1 MIVREDFTV
10 IAIGILARAFKCYL
24 TSNAALLL
32 DEDGP
37 FLIKFEILTPLNRL
51 IFCCSCNLTFH
62 KKIMCS
68 QEGASALQRTCFEQS
83 ATHTEETVAELQRS
97 CLEQGAAHEN
107 LSLSCRKVVLNKV
120 PLRRTCP
127 WATEKLSWT
136 KCRSGELVP
145 ELQRRCL
152 EQSAAQENLSLSC
165 REAVSNKVP
174 FRRTCPLA
182 TEKLSWTKCRT
193 QEKILLG
200 YIEPIL
206 NKISKYCNLL
216 IFFFFIILNCFGITC
231 KCPPRWDIGVI
242 DFIALNI
249 SNTLT
254 LRCVLT

>member
-51 IFCCSCNLTFH
+51 IFCRSCNLTFH

-97 CLEQGAAHEN
+97 CLEQGAAQEN
-107 LSLSCRKVVLNKV
+107 LSLSYRKVVLNKV

-145 ELQRRCL
+145 ELQRSCL
-152 EQSAAQENLSLSC
+152 EQSVAQEYLSLSY
-165 REAVSNKVP
+165 REAVVNKVP
-174 FRRTCPLA
+174 HSGENFAGLYRT
-182 TEKLSWTKCRT
+182 
-193 QEKILLG
+193 
-200 YIEPIL
+200 YIEQ
-206 NKISKYCNLL
+206 NQQ
-216 IFFFFIILNCFGITC
+216 
-231 KCPPRWDIGVI
+231 
-242 DFIALNI
+242 
-249 SNTLT
+249 
-254 LRCVLT
+254 VL

>member
-51 IFCCSCNLTFH
+51 IFCRSCNLTFH

-97 CLEQGAAHEN
+97 CLEQGAA
-107 LSLSCRKVVLNKV
+107 
-120 PLRRTCP
+120 
-127 WATEKLSWT
+127 
-136 KCRSGELVP
+136 
-145 ELQRRCL
+145 
-152 EQSAAQENLSLSC
+152 QENLSLSY
-165 REAVSNKVP
+165 REVVLNKVSL
-174 FRRTCPLA
+174 RSTCPWA

-200 YIEPIL
+200 YIEHIL